1 MVETTAPGSDQ
12 PKWPAYQPWAAL
24 AGFAFLVHFVW
35 EMWQAPFY
43 RTMLQASHASGVAT
57 CTIATLGD
65 AAITITAFAAAA
77 RRENTR
83 QVLAHPPPG
92 ALAVYFA
99 TGLVITVA
107 LEWLNVGVLRR
118 WSYAADMPTVL
129 GIGMTPLLQWIV
141 LPRLVLWL
149 AGRHL
154 CSPRRA

>member
-1 MVETTAPGSDQ
+1 METRTRGSDQ

-43 RTMLQASHASGVAT
+43 RTMLQASHVSGVTA

-65 AAITITAFAAAA
+65 VGITVTAFAAAA
-77 RRENTR
+77 WGRNKR
-83 QVLAHPPPG
+83 QLLAHPPAG
-92 ALAVYFA
+92 TLTVYFA

-107 LEWLNVGVLRR
+107 LEWLNVYALGR

-129 GIGMTPLLQWIV
+129 GIGMTPLLQWMV
-141 LPRLVLWL
+141 LPPLVLWL

-154 CSPRRA
+154 CGPPGT